1 MPECHI
7 VAFFLGGEM
16 GVNIYET
23 LGFTLHRRC
32 NAACSICCFESGPNC
47 MERLDVKRIE
57 EYINESRDIPDIKS
71 IAFTGGEA
79 FLEYDTLVDLIKQS
93 HLAGKEVSVATNGFW
108 ASDYSETYKILENLK
123 NCGLSFLSMSYDNYH
138 RKFVEAQNIRN
149 ILSVC
154 TKLDIP
160 TSVAIVKLKNESV
173 GSIIDEL
180 GDDIYTAA
188 IKVGP
193 CLPVGRAK
201 KLFSKDKYV
210 YSIDTCTA
218 RCAYGANM
226 VVNYDGTIYPCC
238 SQVIVN
244 TGLGIGNFK
253 DLSLREAMSKLKN
266 NALLYFLRNKDM
278 SFFVEYARKSLKME
292 VPDTI
297 VNPCELCQILF
308 AKENINKYE
317 DFVMNKIKELKNHN

>member
-1 MPECHI
+1 MK
-7 VAFFLGGEM
+7 
-16 GVNIYET
+16 VNIYET
-23 LGFTLHRRC
+23 LGFTLHRKC

-47 MERLDVKRIE
+47 MEKLDVKRIK
-57 EYINESRDIPDIKS
+57 EYINESKDIPDIKS

-79 FLEYDTLVDLIKQS
+79 FLEYETLVELIKQS
-93 HLAGKEVSVATNGFW
+93 HLAGKEVSIATNGFW
-108 ASDYSETYKILENLK
+108 ANDYSETYKKLEYLK
-123 NCGLSFLSMSYDNYH
+123 KCGLSFLSLSYDNYH
-138 RKFVEAQNIRN
+138 SKFVDAQNIRN

-160 TSVAIVKLKNESV
+160 TSLAIVKLKNENV
-173 GSIIDEL
+173 GNIIDEL
-180 GDDIYTAA
+180 GDYIYTAA

-201 KLFSKDKYV
+201 KTFSKDEYV

-253 DLSLREAMSKLKN
+253 DLSLREAISKLKN
-266 NALLYFLRNKDM
+266 NALLYFLRNRDM
-278 SFFVEYARKSLKME
+278 TFFAEYAKKNLKID
-292 VPDTI
+292 VPDKI
-297 VNPCELCQILF
+297 VNPCELCQLLF
-308 AKENINKYE
+308 EPKNIHKYE
-317 DFVMNKIKELKNHN
+317 EFVMNSIKELKNQK